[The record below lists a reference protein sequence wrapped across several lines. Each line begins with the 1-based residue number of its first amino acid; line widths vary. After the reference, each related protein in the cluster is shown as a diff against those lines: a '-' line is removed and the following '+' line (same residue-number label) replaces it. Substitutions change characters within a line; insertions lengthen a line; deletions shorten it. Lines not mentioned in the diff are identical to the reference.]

1 MLFHI
6 KEIVVWPKNTN
17 YKPRKLRFELG
28 ALNVISGISRTGKS
42 AIIPIIDYCLGSDK
56 CTIPVNTIRDACS
69 WFGIV
74 VSTSSG
80 EKLFARREP
89 GGQKATGDMFVLE
102 APEIDVPDLI
112 TEKNITSESVKRTL
126 DELAGLTSLD
136 FEIEGSDA
144 FFKGRPSFRDLGA
157 FNFQPQNIVAN
168 PDVLFY
174 KADTYEHREKLRTIF
189 PYVVNAITPATL
201 AKQHELTRLR
211 KELRRKQHELN
222 TVREVSSR
230 WIAEIQSTVTEAME
244 LGLLAN
250 VNTNEL
256 SRQQLVDLLSE
267 VVHSTTSEGRVT
279 EDTINEAVLE
289 LSRLQREEESISLE
303 VSRLR
308 RRLTEMSTLKLSS
321 EAYYG
326 ALEIQQDRLRIS
338 TWLKDHEHTHDCPIC
353 GNPLNFE
360 RQLEQ
365 LYQSLVEIEQTVGD
379 LKTIPASF
387 DRERE
392 RVQQDLQSEVER
404 LRGVRIRRERLEK
417 TSDEA
422 KQRQYDSLKVSRFIG
437 NVEQSLQTYARI
449 GFDSEL
455 DREVAELQDKVTA
468 LEREIAE
475 QEIKART
482 ARALKAVSANAEK
495 LMPSLD
501 AERPN
506 DPLTLSIQDLTVKVE
521 GIDREDYLWEIG
533 SGSNWLSYHIAI
545 SLGLHQFFLS
555 LKSTPVPSFIVYDQP
570 SQVYFPVRSARRLE
584 SDNKM
589 PQGSEPEFRD
599 EDILAIRKVYRV
611 LADVV
616 RASNSRLQV
625 IVLDHASDD
634 VWGAIPGVHLVEQW
648 RHGKKLI
655 PTEWLT

>member
-6 KEIVVWPKNTN
+6 KEIVVWPKNAN
-17 YKPRKLRFELG
+17 YKPRRLPFELG

-89 GGQKATGDMFVLE
+89 GGQKATSDMFVME
-102 APEIDVPDLI
+102 ASEIEVPDLI
-112 TEKNITSESVKRTL
+112 AEKNITSESVKRTL

-189 PYVVNAITPATL
+189 PYVLNAITPATL

-211 KELRRKQHELN
+211 KELKRKQHELN
-222 TVREVSSR
+222 TVREVSER
-230 WIAEIQSTVTEAME
+230 WIAEIQSTVTEAKE
-244 LGLLAN
+244 LGLVAN

-256 SRQQLVDLLSE
+256 SREKLVDLLSE
-267 VVHSTTSEGRVT
+267 VVHSTMSESRVT

-289 LSRLQREEESISLE
+289 LSRLQREEEGISLE

-308 RRLTEMSTLKLSS
+308 RRLTEMSTLRLSS
-321 EAYYG
+321 EAYHG

-338 TWLKDHEHTHDCPIC
+338 TWLKNHEHTRDCPIC
-353 GNPLNFE
+353 GNALNFDQ
-360 RQLEQ
+360 QLDQ
-365 LYQSLVEIEQTVGD
+365 LYQSLVEIEQTAGD

-455 DREVAELQDKVTA
+455 DREVSELQDKVTA
-468 LEREIAE
+468 LEKEIAE

-482 ARALKAVSANAEK
+482 SRALKAVSANAEK

-506 DPLTLSIQDLTVKVE
+506 DPITLSIQDLTVKVE
-521 GIDREDYLWEIG
+521 GIEREDYLWEIG
-533 SGSNWLSYHIAI
+533 SGSNWLSYHVAI

-570 SQVYFPVRSARRLE
+570 SQVYFPVRSARRLD
-584 SDNKM
+584 SDNQI
-589 PQGSEPEFRD
+589 PQGSEPEFTD

-616 RASNSRLQV
+616 RASNSQLQV

-634 VWGAIPGVHLVEQW
+634 VWGEIPGVHLVEQW

>member
-6 KEIVVWPKNTN
+6 KEIVVWPKNAN
-17 YKPRKLRFELG
+17 YKPRRLPFELG
-28 ALNVISGISRTGKS
+28 ALNVISGTSRTGKS

-102 APEIDVPDLI
+102 APTIEIPDLI
-112 TEKNITSESVKRTL
+112 VEKNITSESVKRTL

-189 PYVVNAITPATL
+189 PYVLNAITPATL

-211 KELRRKQHELN
+211 RELKRKQHELN
-222 TVREVSSR
+222 TVREVSER

-244 LGLLAN
+244 LGLVAN

-256 SRQQLVDLLSE
+256 SREQLVDLLSE
-267 VVHSTTSEGRVT
+267 VVHSTVSESRVT
-279 EDTINEAVLE
+279 EDTINEAILE
-289 LSRLQREEESISLE
+289 LSRLQQEEESISLG

-321 EAYYG
+321 EAYHG

-338 TWLKDHEHTHDCPIC
+338 TWLKNHEHTRDCPIC
-353 GNPLNFE
+353 GNALNFDQ
-360 RQLEQ
+360 QLDH
-365 LYQSLVEIEQTVGD
+365 LYQSLVEIEQTAGD
-379 LKTIPASF
+379 LKSIPASF

-417 TSDEA
+417 TSDAA

-437 NVEQSLQTYARI
+437 NVEQSLQTFARI

-455 DREVAELQDKVTA
+455 DREVAELQDKVTT
-468 LEREIAE
+468 LEKEIAE

-482 ARALKAVSANAEK
+482 SRALKAVSANAEK

-533 SGSNWLSYHIAI
+533 SGSNWLSYHVAI

-570 SQVYFPVRSARRLE
+570 SQVYFPVRSARRAE
-584 SDNKM
+584 SDNEA
-589 PQGSEPEFRD
+589 QGSEPEFTD
-599 EDILAIRKVYRV
+599 EDILAIRKVYSV

-616 RASNSRLQV
+616 RASNSQLQV

-634 VWGAIPGVHLVEQW
+634 VWGAVPGVHLVEQW

-655 PTEWLT
+655 PTEWLI